1 MLRLLHAAFVTASL
15 QLVAI
20 VIVTLCVLLFAPRDM
35 NCPAAPATVEACDS
49 WNATSLFLIW
59 TYLLIAIGLALTRNR
74 SIEITANRIR
84 NAFSLTAL
92 AGREQTLM
100 SLVVQPIA
108 CAIAL
113 AVVALQSPP
122 GLVLWAVSHFGP
134 TYAAPIIWG
143 AAMSVGVA
151 SAGAVAHAALKALYK
166 W

>member
-1 MLRLLHAAFVTASL
+1 MLRLLHAAFVTAGL

-35 NCPAAPATVEACDS
+35 NCPTVPAIDEACDS

-59 TYLLIAIGLALTRNR
+59 TYLLIAVGLALTRNR
-74 SIEITANRIR
+74 STDITASRIR
-84 NAFSLTAL
+84 AAFSLTGL
-92 AGREQTLM
+92 AGRERALM
-100 SLVVQPIA
+100 LLVVQPIA

-122 GLVLWAVSHFGP
+122 VFILWAVSHFGP

-143 AAMSVGVA
+143 AAMSVGVVG
-151 SAGAVAHAALKALYK
+151 AGAIAHAALKALYK
-166 W
+166 

>member
-20 VIVTLCVLLFAPRDM
+20 VIVTWCVLLFAPRDM
-35 NCPAAPATVEACDS
+35 NCPAAPAIDEACDS

-59 TYLLIAIGLALTRNR
+59 VSPDSVGLALTRSR

-92 AGREQTLM
+92 ASREQTLM

-122 GLVLWAVSHFGP
+122 KLVLWAISYFGP
-134 TYAAPIIWG
+134 NYAAVIIWG
-143 AAMSVGVA
+143 AAMSVKARRCRRKFWRVGRE
-151 SAGAVAHAALKALYK
+151 AAP
-166 W
+166 